1 MQVTERGRCRLGLA
15 GMTAYQFANEE
26 FINNCVEYLLNPSG
40 ILETRAKDYTLR
52 LLDPAK
58 VEKDR
63 RFWQFINIGLPLIL
77 VVLGGYMYQLLRRRK
92 YAVSLRV

>member
-1 MQVTERGRCRLGLA
+1 VTPRGPLPLGFSRDNNY
-15 GMTAYQFANEE
+15 TFANQD
-26 FINNCVEYLLNPSG
+26 FVENSLEYMVNPSG

-63 RFWQFINIGLPLIL
+63 PFWQFINIGLPLLL
-77 VVLGGYMYQLLRRRK
+77 VVLGGYVYQLIRRRK
-92 YAVSLRV
+92 YTL